1 MNLAH
6 MGAALNLFK
15 LGKYKK
21 AVIFIEEAIQVLQ
34 KRKIESGCEDID
46 SVEQAD
52 VEPWDRGKST
62 TCTAEINDCKHM
74 LAMCLRKL

>member
-15 LGKYKK
+15 LGKYEK

-46 SVEQAD
+46 SVE
-52 VEPWDRGKST
+52 
-62 TCTAEINDCKHM
+62 
-74 LAMCLRKL
+74 